1 MAFNNSPMARASARR
16 AKTEHVFCVGW
27 HAFVHWP
34 QRAGQPLGPV
44 PLRDATGR
52 VPTNDLADGQEVE
65 IVSWRP
71 RAREGITYQIR
82 RLSDGTEWWI
92 AAIYLCRQRYADA
105 GNTNSV
111 AVVAR

>member
-1 MAFNNSPMARASARR
+1 MAFNNSQLARASARR
-16 AKTEHVFCVGW
+16 AKPEHVFCVGW

-34 QRAGQPLGPV
+34 QRAGQLLGPV

-71 RAREGITYQIR
+71 GPCDGATYQVR
-82 RLSDGTEWWI
+82 QVTDGTEWWI
-92 AAIYLCRQRYADA
+92 AALYSRRQRYADA
-105 GNTNSV
+105 GNSDGV
-111 AVVAR
+111 VVAR

>member
-1 MAFNNSPMARASARR
+1 MAFNNSPMVRARARH

-34 QRAGQPLGPV
+34 QRAGQPLSPV

-52 VPTNDLADGQEVE
+52 VLTNDLADGQEVE

-71 RAREGITYQIR
+71 RAREGITYQVR
-82 RLSDGTEWWI
+82 RLTDGTEWWI
-92 AAIYLCRQRYADA
+92 AAIYLRRQRYADA
-105 GNTNSV
+105 GKSSGV